1 MGIMKIVVPIHK
13 WVGRVKWILTTVPGS
28 EYKFKKHELYQLSQ
42 FGELV
47 DSQTSRPQLWTP
59 SWKILTH
66 TSTQM
71 LMLFLGFTELPCHHL
86 PGLEPPC
93 RKQLATDK
101 ESVFSYANQVPHCQD
116 AFSLYV
122 NRQLQREL
130 LMGLEMGKERTG
142 SFKLVIHCQ
151 FPSGKQRDWVPRSIQ
166 PGGELGLW
174 SRDLTKSASP
184 PQFFSVPYRD
194 LLNHFCRR
202 HIKRQTACFIRLAKP
217 SWENQQA
224 GRSPSESPGPDG
236 GSRGYQDDWAQF
248 LTLTRKGSQVVSC
261 QRAGQ
266 EDPANSVHLLMSE
279 QTPRGL
285 RTCGLGLSL
294 EEGCGCHSVLSKFP
308 GHEFMGPIAVK
319 NRPAS

>member
-1 MGIMKIVVPIHK
+1 MGIMKIVVPIHM

-122 NRQLQREL
+122 NRQRQREL

-142 SFKLVIHCQ
+142 SYKLVIHRQ

-166 PGGELGLW
+166 PRGELGLW

-184 PQFFSVPYRD
+184 PQFFSVPYRSD
-194 LLNHFCRR
+194 TSKDKLPVLSGSPNPVRRTNRQAGLRLNHPDPMEAAEVTRMIG
-202 HIKRQTACFIRLAKP
+202 HN
-217 SWENQQA
+217 S
-224 GRSPSESPGPDG
+224 SPSPG
-236 GSRGYQDDWAQF
+236 REV
-248 LTLTRKGSQVVSC
+248 K
-261 QRAGQ
+261 
-266 EDPANSVHLLMSE
+266 
-279 QTPRGL
+279 
-285 RTCGLGLSL
+285 LSL
-294 EEGCGCHSVLSKFP
+294 VKELGKRTLLILSTSWCQS
-308 GHEFMGPIAVK
+308 
-319 NRPAS
+319 RPQGGLEHAD